1 MRRKWRVAVPAIV
14 LIAAAAVVAPVFLE
28 RPSPGD
34 PPRQSRRNRDR
45 TAEDPVP
52 VLVATA
58 RPGDVPVFIDG
69 VGTVRPANTV
79 IVKPQVDGQLLAITF
94 KEGQDVR
101 KGDVLARID
110 PTPYKAQLDQA
121 LARKAQNEALLDNA
135 RRDLERY
142 QRLAE
147 TNAVTRQQADTQRS
161 TVAQLEAQLRSDQAA
176 IDNARAT
183 LAYTT
188 VVAPIDGRTGIRTV
202 DEGNIVK
209 ASDPNGLVVISQIQP
224 VAVVFSV
231 PQQQLPRI
239 NRAWAQGGLP
249 VEALD
254 ADNRT
259 AVDRGVLQVIDNN
272 VDVQTGTVKL
282 KAEFANA
289 DLSLWP
295 GAFVNVR
302 LLVETLRGVTVI
314 PAGAVQRG
322 PDGPFVYVVSDS
334 KATMRKIEVGLQND
348 TVAVVPSGLDVGD
361 QVVTTGFSRLAEGTR
376 VAVTEAGP
384 PQPTAPAP
392 RRAPRTEARTE
403 AGTGAGATTTR

>member
-1 MRRKWRVAVPAIV
+1 MRRKWRVALPAIV

-28 RPSPGD
+28 RPAPND

-45 TAEDPVP
+45 PSEDPVP
-52 VLVATA
+52 VLAAAA
-58 RPGDVPVFIDG
+58 RRADIPVHIDG

-79 IVKPQVDGQLLAITF
+79 TVKPQVDGQLLALTF
-94 KEGQDVR
+94 REGQDVR

-110 PTPYKAQLDQA
+110 PTPYRAQLDQVM
-121 LARKAQNEALLDNA
+121 ARKAQNEALLENA

-161 TVAQLEAQLRSDQAA
+161 TVAQLEAQLRADQAA
-176 IDNARAT
+176 IDNAKAT

-209 ASDPNGLVVISQIQP
+209 ASDPNGLVVISRIRP
-224 VAVVFSV
+224 IAVVFSV

-239 NRAWAQGGLP
+239 NRAWSQGALP

-254 ADNRT
+254 ADNRL
-259 AVDRGVLQVIDNN
+259 AVDRGTLTVIDNN

-282 KAEFANA
+282 KAEFPNP
-289 DLSLWP
+289 DLALWP

-302 LLVETLRGVTVI
+302 LLVETLRGVTAV
-314 PAGAVQRG
+314 PTGAVQRG
-322 PDGPFVYVVSDS
+322 PDGPFVYVVSDGRV
-334 KATMRKIEVGLQND
+334 TMRKVVVGLQND
-348 TVAVVPSGLDVGD
+348 ADAVLTSGLDLGET
-361 QVVTTGFSRLAEGTR
+361 VVTTGFSRLAEGAR
-376 VAVTEAGP
+376 VAVTDAAQP
-384 PQPTAPAP
+384 PPPPAEPP
-392 RRAPRTEARTE
+392 RRGPRPEAS
-403 AGTGAGATTTR
+403 TGAGATTTR